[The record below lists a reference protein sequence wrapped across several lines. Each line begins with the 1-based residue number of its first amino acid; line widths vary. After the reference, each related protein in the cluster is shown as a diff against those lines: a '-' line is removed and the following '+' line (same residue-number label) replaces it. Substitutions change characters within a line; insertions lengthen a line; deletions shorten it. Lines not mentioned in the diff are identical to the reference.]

1 MTPRL
6 RTVTRR
12 VAFALGAVAAVSTAF
27 TLGVVA
33 GAGSTPGG
41 TPGSDLPTASRV
53 LDDAANQIADSSL
66 KPVDRQ
72 ALDAAAIKAML
83 SAAGDQWG
91 SWAEGTSASGSYAGV
106 GLWLR
111 RGGQRLDV
119 SQVAAQSPAE
129 RAGVH
134 VGDELRAVDDR
145 TTRGLGTADVAASL
159 RGRPGTTVSL
169 VLRRGT
175 SLRSLV
181 LTRAQVPALEVTS
194 SMVQGRVGRITVPA
208 FSRGVGRQVRD
219 AVRSLREKKTTGI
232 VLDLRGDPGGL
243 LSEAVETAGAFLD
256 GGQVVTYTRRDEQPQ
271 RLEAA
276 GDGDTRTPLVVL
288 VDGGTAS
295 AAEVVAG
302 ALQDRG
308 RAVVAGSRTFGKGTV
323 QEPYRLADGS
333 SLALT
338 VARYTLP
345 SGRSVEGVGIEP
357 DIEVGSASASQPGD
371 AALWRAVQVL
381 SGLLADTGGRG

>member
-6 RTVTRR
+6 RIVTRR
-12 VAFALGAVAAVSTAF
+12 VAFALGAVAAVGTAF

-33 GAGSTPGG
+33 GAGSTPG
-41 TPGSDLPTASRV
+41 SDPPAASGV
-53 LDDAANQIADSSL
+53 LDDAANQIAGSSL

-91 SWAEGTSASGSYAGV
+91 SWAESTSAGSSYAGV

-111 RGGQRLDV
+111 RGGLRLDV
-119 SQVAAQSPAE
+119 SQVVAKSPAE

-219 AVRSLREKKTTGI
+219 AVRSLRDKNTTGI

-271 RLEAA
+271 RLDAA
-276 GDGDTRTPLVVL
+276 GNGDTRTPLVVL
-288 VDGGTAS
+288 VDGGPAR

-308 RAVVAGSRTFGKGTV
+308 RAVVAGSRTFGKGSV

-338 VARYTLP
+338 VARYALP

-357 DIEVGSASASQPGD
+357 DIEVGTSDASQTGD
-371 AALWRAVQVL
+371 AALERAVQVL

>member
-1 MTPRL
+1 M
-6 RTVTRR
+6 
-12 VAFALGAVAAVSTAF
+12 
-27 TLGVVA
+27 
-33 GAGSTPGG
+33 
-41 TPGSDLPTASRV
+41 
-53 LDDAANQIADSSL
+53 
-66 KPVDRQ
+66 
-72 ALDAAAIKAML
+72 
-83 SAAGDQWG
+83 
-91 SWAEGTSASGSYAGV
+91 
-106 GLWLR
+106 
-111 RGGQRLDV
+111 
-119 SQVAAQSPAE
+119 
-129 RAGVH
+129 
-134 VGDELRAVDDR
+134 DDR

-219 AVRSLREKKTTGI
+219 AVRSLRDKNTTGI

-271 RLEAA
+271 RLDAA
-276 GDGDTRTPLVVL
+276 GNGDTRTPLVVL

-308 RAVVAGSRTFGKGTV
+308 RAVVAGSRTFGKGSV

-338 VARYTLP
+338 VARYALP

-357 DIEVGSASASQPGD
+357 DIEVGTSDASQTGD
-371 AALWRAVQVL
+371 AALERAVQVL